1 MIFNTARIPELSS
14 SQMKTSVHCGRQEV
28 YRPDPASSPS
38 KFQVLIVDD
47 DDADIYALKKHLA
60 AIRGA
65 DVDVRVEKS
74 GRAATEDLGD
84 EHFDICFVDFW
95 LGSDTSIK
103 LIQRLL
109 QEKNTQVVLVT
120 GMGSDAVR
128 DLGFCAGAAGYLDKN
143 DISRDAVSDI
153 LSRLCG

>member
-1 MIFNTARIPELSS
+1 MIFNPARIPELSS

-38 KFQVLIVDD
+38 KFRVLIVD

-153 LSRLCG
+153 LSRLCA